1 MEKNKLYIYLAKLDR
16 KGMEVIAAIPHRTKV
31 YPTRVKDI
39 SSLGLNP
46 EVANFIHSKAAAK
59 RMTHEVFCESASSY
73 EGLKDSLKERGYK
86 NLPTHQFTGYS
97 KPSSVNDSALVT
109 KDSTMLRRASR

>member
-1 MEKNKLYIYLAKLDR
+1 MEKNKLYIYLARLDR
-16 KGMEVIAAIPHRTKV
+16 KGMEVIAAIPHQKKV

-39 SSLGLNP
+39 RALGLNP
-46 EVANFIHSKAAAK
+46 ETASVVHSKAHAK

-73 EGLKDSLKERGYK
+73 EGLKDSLRERGYK

-109 KDSTMLRRASR
+109 KDSTMLRRSSR